1 MSTSLGERH
10 KSYHHGDLRE
20 ALIEAAMDALA
31 RGGESNVGLRQVA
44 RRAGVSPAAPYRHF
58 KSRADLLAGVAAAGF
73 RRFRET
79 LLAAQ
84 LGLPPAHH
92 LAAMGQGYV
101 AFARDNPALFRLMFS
116 SGLDRGPDD
125 DLKIAADAAFA
136 PLVDAALR
144 EAGEDPFETA
154 LAAWALVH
162 GLAHLLNDSN
172 ILHIDADKAEALV
185 QAITRRFVAGLR
197 ATGRSPVGGL
207 R

>member
-1 MSTSLGERH
+1 MSTSSIRGRRG
-10 KSYHHGDLRE
+10 YHHGDLRE
-20 ALIEAAMDALA
+20 ALVEAAMDALA
-31 RGGESNVGLRQVA
+31 ERGEAHVGLREVA

-58 KSRADLLAGVAAAGF
+58 KSQADLLAAVAAAGF

-84 LGLPPAHH
+84 LGLPPSHH

-101 AFARDNPALFRLMFS
+101 SFARDNPALFRLMFS
-116 SGLDRGPDD
+116 SGPDRAPDD
-125 DLKIAADAAFA
+125 DLKAAADAAFA

-144 EAGEDPFETA
+144 ETSDDPFETA

-162 GLAHLLNDSN
+162 GLAHLLNDGH
-172 ILHIDADKAEALV
+172 ILSIDAGKAESLV
-185 QAITRRFVAGLR
+185 AAITTRFVAGLR
-197 ATGRSPVGGL
+197 ATARLPRGGL

>member
-1 MSTSLGERH
+1 MSTSVGAGH

-20 ALIEAAMDALA
+20 ALIEAAMNALMT
-31 RGGESNVGLRQVA
+31 GGEANVGLREVA

-58 KSRADLLAGVAAAGF
+58 KNRADLLAGVAATGF

-84 LGLPPAHH
+84 LGLPPSLH

-125 DLKIAADAAFA
+125 DLKTAADAAFA

-154 LAAWALVH
+154 LAAWAFVH
-162 GLAHLLNDSN
+162 GLSMLLLDEQY
-172 ILHIDADKAEALV
+172 A
-185 QAITRRFVAGLR
+185 RRL
-197 ATGRSPVGGL
+197 GGE
-207 R
+207 RCPSRWSRR